1 MTLAPGGKGIICRH
15 HRTFW
20 GSGTPAL
27 SALGGRL
34 ERPSTSPR
42 FTPPR
47 PTPAARPDLAPRPCN
62 PRARIPAPSPG
73 RNAAEEA
80 FLGPRQS
87 DRQTN
92 RQTTPDG
99 RARRALRG
107 PGGECPHPVVFLL
120 LLAREISWT
129 DPWGCDTE
137 EGRAPGEGNRPARLT
152 PGLGDLLNQAVPQE
166 TNPVKG
172 ASRRPSYRTPHVSGS
187 CLSKRL

>member
-27 SALGGRL
+27 AALGGRP
-34 ERPSTSPR
+34 ERPATSPR

-47 PTPAARPDLAPRPCN
+47 PTPAARPDLAPRPRN

-80 FLGPRQS
+80 VLGPRQS

-92 RQTTPDG
+92 RRTTPDG

-107 PGGECPHPVVFLL
+107 PGGECPHPAVFLL
-120 LLAREISWT
+120 RLARDLLDRSL
-129 DPWGCDTE
+129 GLRYRG
-137 EGRAPGEGNRPARLT
+137 GRAPGEGNRPASLT
-152 PGLGDLLNQAVPQE
+152 PGLGDLLNQTVPQE

-172 ASRRPSYRTPHVSGS
+172 ASRPPSYRTPHVSGF